1 MASFPLD
8 VIVLDTDGLLHA
20 RFGRG
25 KKGPLIRQ
33 VKSYRLA
40 AGTFTQSIVTPELS
54 DEPALLETLRRL
66 RLESGKWDRVSLLLP
81 DSWFRINILELP
93 SVPDKASEAFDVVR
107 WSLKRTLPIPPEEL
121 RIAYE
126 VMSKTATG
134 VKIFVISALDRT
146 LGRIERVF
154 SSAGFEI
161 VLIEPLGLN
170 IWNAISVREA
180 MTAKDRLFLYVR
192 DTDFTTAVFRGSQPL
207 FIRSRNLRGDR
218 SLSQEI
224 RLSAS
229 YLRDTLQ
236 ATGFESCYLAG
247 RSVGGELEE
256 VIASEFNTKVRAVAL
271 RDLVESM
278 PSDAAAYESELA
290 ACTGVFT
297 G

>member
-1 MASFPLD
+1 MASFPPD

-25 KKGPLIRQ
+25 KKGPDIRQ
-33 VKSYRLA
+33 VKSYRLP
-40 AGTFTQSIVTPELS
+40 AGTFTESIVTPELS
-54 DEPALLETLRRL
+54 NEPALAETLRRL

-81 DSWFRINILELP
+81 DSWFRMNILELP
-93 SVPDKASEAFDVVR
+93 SLPDKASEAFDVVR

-121 RIAYE
+121 RVTYE
-126 VMSKTATG
+126 VMSKTPAG
-134 VKIFVISALDRT
+134 VKIFVLSALDRT
-146 LGRIERVF
+146 LASVERIF
-154 SSAGFEI
+154 SSAGFEV
-161 VLIEPLGLN
+161 VLIESLGLN

-180 MTAKDRLFLYVR
+180 MTTRDRLFVYVR
-192 DTDFTTAVFRGSQPL
+192 DGDFTTAVFRGGHPL
-207 FIRSRNLRGDR
+207 FVRSRNLRGDR

-247 RSVGGELEE
+247 KNVEGEVEE
-256 VIASEFNTKVRAVAL
+256 VIASEFNTTIRTVAL

-278 PSDAAAYESELA
+278 PADVAGHESELA
-290 ACTGVFT
+290 ACAGVFT